1 MKPAAKIIAFVI
13 AAALFVVAARAYLG
27 YHYFYRYTALRAKAA
42 NLEGSFGALEPALKR
57 AVRFSGNP
65 LFYQELG
72 RLYLEMAIA
81 ENKFGTPEKRD
92 DYLERA
98 RESLEAFIR
107 RNPLDAF
114 GYYEVGKVY
123 MLYNYPLLTYAAR
136 GRDYMRKALEMRP
149 VDEDL
154 NVNVSYVFLVQCDRL
169 SEVEKAFIEVRL
181 LRNLAASENF
191 FPRLLALWL
200 AEFKSADRLKTILVE
215 NSEVWAKVAHFFP
228 ADQPRPELR

>member
-1 MKPAAKIIAFVI
+1 MKPAAKIVVLVVVAV
-13 AAALFVVAARAYLG
+13 LFVVAARAYLG
-27 YHYFYRYTALRAKAA
+27 YRHFYRYAALRAEAT
-42 NLEGSFGALEPALKR
+42 NLEGSFNALEPELKK

-92 DYLERA
+92 EYLERA
-98 RESLEAFIR
+98 RESLEGLIR

-114 GYYEVGKVY
+114 SYYEIGKVY

-136 GRDYMRKALEMRP
+136 GREYLRKAVEMRP

-154 NVNVSYVFLVQCDRL
+154 NVNVIYVFLVQWDRL
-169 SEVEKAFIEVRL
+169 SAVEKTFVEERL
-181 LRNLAASENF
+181 LRNLAATENF
-191 FPRLLALWL
+191 FPRLLSLWL
-200 AEFKSADRLKTILVE
+200 AEFKSLDGLKNILAE
-215 NSEVWAKVAHFFP
+215 DDEVWAKASRFFP
-228 ADQPRPELR
+228 AG